1 MNWQQSIFATQQTRH
16 GRSGAGSINP
26 LATVDAFYTKY
37 KDDYL
42 ADMINEVVAQ
52 AKIKEGKSHD
62 NDDPRLQ
69 S

>member
-1 MNWQQSIFATQQTRH
+1 MNWQQSIFATQRTRH
-16 GRSGAGSINP
+16 GRSDAGSINP
-26 LATVDAFYTKY
+26 LATVDAFYIKH

-42 ADMINEVVAQ
+42 ADMINEVVGQ

-69 S
+69 A

>member
-1 MNWQQSIFATQQTRH
+1 MNWQQSIFATQRTRH
-16 GRSGAGSINP
+16 GRSDAGSINP

-42 ADMINEVVAQ
+42 AQMIDEVVAQ

-62 NDDPRLQ
+62 NDDPHLRA
-69 S
+69 